1 MIIVD
6 IFTRNE
12 AFINLVCFLIMT
24 LFPLTWDHVRKLKEP
39 VELIAAAFFGVNFLV
54 LTISVLINGI
64 VKGF

>member
-1 MIIVD
+1 
-6 IFTRNE
+6 
-12 AFINLVCFLIMT
+12 MT